1 MPGTVSWERGMT
13 RKRYE
18 KKFGDD
24 KNILYLDYDG
34 GNKTKHTSKN
44 SLNSITGK
52 YEFYSV
58 NYMSIKLIF
67 QKTVWIHQK
76 QLPFNTCLNF
86 YLIIFGALG

>member
-67 QKTVWIHQK
+67 KIKHK
-76 QLPFNTCLNF
+76 F
-86 YLIIFGALG
+86 IFALVHPTLYATYPHE